1 MFGCHLTSLTL
12 LYTLL
17 TIDDQLCDFVW
28 VVFYFGKEITGYY
41 YSKKHKID
49 VVAVSEA
56 F

>member
-1 MFGCHLTSLTL
+1 MLGCLLTSLTL

-17 TIDDQLCDFVW
+17 TIDDQLCDFIL
-28 VVFYFGKEITGYY
+28 VVFHFGKGITGYY
-41 YSKKHKID
+41 YSKKHKIG